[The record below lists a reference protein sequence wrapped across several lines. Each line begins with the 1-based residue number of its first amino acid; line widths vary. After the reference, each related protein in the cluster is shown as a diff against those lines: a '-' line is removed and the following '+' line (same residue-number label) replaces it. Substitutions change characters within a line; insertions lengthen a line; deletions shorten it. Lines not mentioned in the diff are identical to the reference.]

1 MVQVINKI
9 IKRSINNVRIKYK
22 FMLFFGI
29 VLFIFIGFTT
39 YFLFT
44 KSYLYIVEKKNETYI
59 QHIEQSKQN
68 IDFTLKS
75 YEKILN
81 TLFLNKSFRE
91 SLVQNFESIP
101 EQIDFQR
108 WMYNYLDSLT
118 IDYEPLP
125 MIKIYSGNESLKV
138 DNQMFFL
145 MEDLQ
150 STEWYKITNKRPERI
165 KIHRWLNTI
174 KSRRHE
180 KDFYYI
186 CGLVEIFDDYTK
198 RKVAVVTIE
207 IDVEQ
212 LFSFLDLAESTIII
226 VDSEGQVIYS
236 TNRDII
242 TSNISSNEYFSKI
255 KKMKKGSFILSNVE
269 NSDMI
274 FFDNIAG
281 TDWKVINIVEER
293 FFLNDTV
300 AIRNFA
306 IILACLCIVISII
319 ITFVYVT
326 IITKRII
333 ILTNAMT
340 EVGKGNFDVSVN
352 ISGSDEIGKMSSVFT
367 NMVRKIKELIEK
379 VRITENSLYR
389 LEIMSLQEQ
398 IKPHFLYNTLS
409 VICSMAVKIEAHD
422 IYSSILSL
430 SEYYKIS
437 LSQGDTIIPIK
448 NEIQHIK
455 AYVNLM
461 KLRFEDRFN
470 ANYSIDESVYAYYC
484 PKTILQ
490 PIVENS
496 IIHGFCNKLS
506 EIGIIGI
513 KVMKTD
519 EKIIFEI
526 SDNGSGI
533 DEERI
538 KEIFSSDSES
548 FALKNIDSKIKLMC
562 GDECG
567 INIKSRIGEGTT
579 TKIELPLIIKDEF

>member
-281 TDWKVINIVEER
+281 TDCDAIMLEINDPAYHLEYFEKAVKLGKPIFLDKPMADTYTSGKAIYDIAKENNAKVFSASSLRFVTAVVEAKKEISKPE
-293 FFLNDTV
+293 FVSVYGALGIAPAGSSVVWYGVHTMEMLQKLMGPGAV
-300 AIRNFA
+300 SLKAIQD
-306 IILACLCIVISII
+306 
-319 ITFVYVT
+319 
-326 IITKRII
+326 
-333 ILTNAMT
+333 
-340 EVGKGNFDVSVN
+340 GKGVVCVVKYKNGGRGVAELN
-352 ISGSDEIGKMSSVFT
+352 TGSYIYGG
-367 NMVRKIKELIEK
+367 MVRTIEK
-379 VRITENSLYR
+379 SY
-389 LEIMSLQEQ
+389 
-398 IKPHFLYNTLS
+398 PFS
-409 VICSMAVKIEAHD
+409 VDMSMAYTLELEEVASFFKGEEPSVSIEDTLEVMDLLDTAQR
-422 IYSSILSL
+422 SL
-430 SEYYKIS
+430 DSGKE
-437 LSQGDTIIPIK
+437 
-448 NEIQHIK
+448 E
-455 AYVNLM
+455 NL
-461 KLRFEDRFN
+461 
-470 ANYSIDESVYAYYC
+470 
-484 PKTILQ
+484 
-490 PIVENS
+490 
-496 IIHGFCNKLS
+496 
-506 EIGIIGI
+506 
-513 KVMKTD
+513 
-519 EKIIFEI
+519 
-526 SDNGSGI
+526 NGSY
-533 DEERI
+533 
-538 KEIFSSDSES
+538 
-548 FALKNIDSKIKLMC
+548 
-562 GDECG
+562 
-567 INIKSRIGEGTT
+567 
-579 TKIELPLIIKDEF
+579 